1 MPSSDTHTPKPPS
14 PTVVVEGGVDLDRLA
29 RAVARHESNSC
40 TSNIA
45 KKYLNC
51 HGIKSGNT
59 YPCKA
64 GKNNMCIFSSHEES
78 YKAFKIIWAKWY
90 KTLPTMKQAGI
101 YSGHDNAYAWHQNV
115 NYFYNNPKK

>member
-1 MPSSDTHTPKPPS
+1 
-14 PTVVVEGGVDLDRLA
+14 VVVEGGVDLDRLA

-51 HGIKSGNT
+51 HGIKKGNT

-90 KTLPTMKQAGI
+90 KTLPTRAQAEI
-101 YSGHDNAYAWHQNV
+101 YSGRDNSIAWRKNV
-115 NYFYNNPKK
+115 LHFYETSK